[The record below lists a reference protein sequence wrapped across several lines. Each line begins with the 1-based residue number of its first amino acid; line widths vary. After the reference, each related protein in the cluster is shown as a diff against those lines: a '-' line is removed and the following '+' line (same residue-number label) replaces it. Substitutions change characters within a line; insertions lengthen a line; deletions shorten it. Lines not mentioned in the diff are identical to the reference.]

1 MRHAEKLTL
10 AVLAIG
16 VLSASGTLTSAAQ
29 ASSTA
34 RASEQRQTLVH
45 DGVKR
50 SYVIH
55 APDESALR
63 KGRVPLV
70 LVLHG
75 GGGNAANAERMT
87 GFSGK
92 ADSEGFI
99 VAYPEGTS
107 RFRDRLL
114 TWNAGHCCGYAMLNR
129 VDDTGFIR
137 TLIDTL
143 IKDYPV
149 DPQRVYVA
157 GMSNGSMMAHRLG
170 RELPD
175 RIAAI
180 APVVATVFGD
190 EKMPQQAVSAIMF
203 NGMQDTSVPHAGGS
217 PGGRFAGAWDGT
229 PAKPALDQVTFW
241 SGANGCKPDAAAGTA
256 GQDHGPYL
264 YWQSNCPAGLGV
276 ELYLVKDTGHAW
288 PGGQRGSLR
297 GNDPGSSVKAT
308 DLIWSFFQA
317 HRKQ

>member
-16 VLSASGTLTSAAQ
+16 VLSASGTLTSAAH
-29 ASSTA
+29 ASSTT
-34 RASEQRQTLVH
+34 RASGQRQTLVH

-55 APDESALR
+55 APDESAQN

-87 GFSGK
+87 GFSEK

-99 VAYPEGTS
+99 VVYPEGTS

-157 GMSNGSMMAHRLG
+157 GMSNGGMMAHRLG

-241 SGANGCKPDAAAGTA
+241 SGANGCKPDAATGTI
-256 GQDHGPYL
+256 GQDRGPYL